1 MGHPAAVESTQDLR
15 PFGELWAGSG
25 LLSAAPPGLVP
36 FSSGI
41 PTACAVGCILS
52 PLRGCG
58 RDRSEGSQNPQPSRL
73 RAADRDASTA
83 LPVCHSRRETGERR
97 GSKYQWVEGCGI
109 PLLAKNARNGA
120 AGGAESTQDLRP
132 FGELGAGC
140 GLLSAAPP
148 GLVPFSS
155 GIPTA
160 CAVGCILSPLRGC
173 GRDRSEVKIP
183 NRHASVPRIGMLRLR
198 SRFVTRAGKPGSGEG
213 QNTNGLRVVESHF
226 SQRTREMGH
235 PSAVVVRAEKQVPR
249 LRVSVLRTI
258 TLRSG

>member
-1 MGHPAAVESTQDLR
+1 MRAEFAKLVGNQNPKGGGLGNPTSRKGREKWGTRRRGVYPGLTSLR
-15 PFGELWAGSG
+15 RAWAGSG

-58 RDRSEGSQNPQPSRL
+58 RDRSEGSQNP
-73 RAADRDASTA
+73 
-83 LPVCHSRRETGERR
+83 H
-97 GSKYQWVEGCGI
+97 
-109 PLLAKNARNGA
+109 
-120 AGGAESTQDLRP
+120 
-132 FGELGAGC
+132 
-140 GLLSAAPP
+140 
-148 GLVPFSS
+148 
-155 GIPTA
+155 
-160 CAVGCILSPLRGC
+160 
-173 GRDRSEVKIP
+173 
-183 NRHASVPRIGMLRLR
+183 RHASVPRIGMLRLR

-226 SQRTREMGH
+226 SQRTREMGQ
-235 PSAVVVRAEKQVPR
+235 PAAVVVRAEKQVPR